1 MPAADNLKG
10 QTAHRWKI
18 PSLYL
23 VRGAHLVEDILPY
36 YAEDSLSA
44 MFHDLLAE
52 LEPGCKGDAPPGL
65 SYEGAVSKA
74 PPAHSY
80 VGLLKEKSQAGK
92 YIEASANKM
101 PPISQTV
108 APVKSA
114 AR

>member
-1 MPAADNLKG
+1 
-10 QTAHRWKI
+10 
-18 PSLYL
+18 
-23 VRGAHLVEDILPY
+23 
-36 YAEDSLSA
+36 
-44 MFHDLLAE
+44 
-52 LEPGCKGDAPPGL
+52 L

-80 VGLLKEKSQAGK
+80 VGLLKDKSQAGK

>member
-52 LEPGCKGDAPPGL
+52 LEPGCKGWSCPRLTGHRAI
-65 SYEGAVSKA
+65 V
-74 PPAHSY
+74 
-80 VGLLKEKSQAGK
+80 
-92 YIEASANKM
+92 IELA
-101 PPISQTV
+101 
-108 APVKSA
+108 
-114 AR
+114 